1 MQELVKITESKEVV
15 TDSLT
20 VARYFRKNHR
30 HVLAAIREVIEAG
43 TVHEPDF
50 RLMEREV
57 EIGHGHKR
65 KSPYYQINRDGFSL
79 LAMRFT
85 GKEALVWQIKFVDAF
100 NEMESKLQQSQK
112 TLQEAYTYMRD
123 TFAPLSEDRGKI
135 SEHSGKLRLFP
146 RRGSWCS
153 KGKVV
158 VSFNMHQPYLPAFKA
173 IIKNTKGNLEVNII
187 QIIRK

>member
-1 MQELVKITESKEVV
+1 MQELVKITKNKEVV

-20 VARYFRKNHR
+20 VAKYFKKNHR

-65 KSPYYQINRDGFSL
+65 KAPYYQINRDGFTL
-79 LAMRFT
+79 LVMGFT
-85 GKEALVWQIKFVDAF
+85 GKEAHQWKIRYIQAF
-100 NEMESKLQQSQK
+100 NNMEAKLQQSQK
-112 TLQEAYTYMRD
+112 ILQEAYAYVRD
-123 TFAPLSEDRGKI
+123 TFAPQNEDRGKI
-135 SEHSGKLRLFP
+135 SKHSGNPRLFP

-153 KGKVV
+153 RGKIVV
-158 VSFNMHQPYLPAFKA
+158 TLDMNQPYLPTFEA
-173 IIKNTKGNLEVNII
+173 IIKNTIGNLEISI
-187 QIIRK
+187 T